1 VNIRLRGDGREP
13 GHAAETASD
22 VAAGAPGRL
31 KVLFVSRDF
40 PPVSHS
46 GTLRSEAFARHLP
59 DFGIDPLI
67 VTSRP
72 DPGSGSNAY
81 ESATLEGWHD
91 DPRWLPV
98 SRVTWI
104 DPHPLGARTAR
115 LGARVPVVAGL
126 VSQRRRWRLVRQ
138 LIPAVELLVAQHSP
152 SAVYASAMPS
162 ETLLLA
168 AEIGRRHGL
177 PVLADLRDPWS
188 YHCAPPYRHVVDFW
202 LERALERRTLSACTR
217 VITNTTLMQHLLV
230 QKLGVPAE
238 RILLIPNGYDESD
251 FTTVGAERAPLE
263 SGRFT
268 IIHAGQLASD
278 KKETSGLLA
287 TAKRLLGFDYDPL
300 HVDFTPRSP
309 RYLLAALRTLIDHRP
324 ELRDRLRVWFVGTP
338 NGWRT
343 DTIERFPFPEVLKLV
358 PRVDPATAAEYVARA
373 DLLFLPQNRYFL
385 RGEDYCVCVPAKLYA
400 YLRSGRRVLA
410 CVQPSEVA
418 QIVERLEAGTVVS
431 PVDVDAIAGA
441 ISGELER
448 WSVGREQT
456 VRIHPDVGEY
466 DRRRLTGLLAS
477 ALRQVVVPSGD
488 ER

>member
-1 VNIRLRGDGREP
+1 VSIQARGDGGEP
-13 GHAAETASD
+13 GPSWETPSD
-22 VAAGAPGRL
+22 VADGAPGRL
-31 KVLFVSRDF
+31 RVFFVSRDF

-59 DFGIDPLI
+59 EFGIDPI
-67 VTSRP
+67 IFTSRP

-81 ESATLEGWHD
+81 ESATLATWRD

-98 SRVTWI
+98 SRMAWT
-104 DPHPLGARTAR
+104 DPHPPGARTAR
-115 LGARVPVVAGL
+115 LAARIPGVASL
-126 VSQRRRWRLVRQ
+126 ASQRRRQRLVRQ
-138 LIPAVELLVAQHSP
+138 LMPSVELLLAQHAP

-162 ETLLLA
+162 ETLILA
-168 AEIGRRHGL
+168 AEIGRRHSL

-188 YHCAPPYRHVVDFW
+188 YHCAPPYRHMVDFW
-202 LERALERRTLSACTR
+202 LERGLERRTLSACTR
-217 VITNTTLMQHLLV
+217 VITNTTLMRHLLV
-230 QKLGVPAE
+230 QELGVPDE

-251 FTTVGAERAPLE
+251 FTTVDAERSPLE

-268 IIHAGQLASD
+268 IVHAGQLASD
-278 KKETSGLLA
+278 GRDPNGVLP

-300 HVDFTPRSP
+300 RADFTPRSP
-309 RYLLAALRTLIDHRP
+309 RYLLAALRTLIERRP
-324 ELRDRLRVWFVGTP
+324 ELRDRLRVWFVGTSH
-338 NGWRT
+338 GWRA

-358 PRVDPATAAEYVARA
+358 ARVDPATAAEYVARA

-418 QIVERLEAGTVVS
+418 QIVEHLAAGRVVS
-431 PVDVDAIAGA
+431 PVDVEAIAGA
-441 ISGELER
+441 ISGELES
-448 WSVGREQT
+448 WSVGRAPA
-456 VRIHPDVGEY
+456 VRVHPDVVQY

-477 ALRQVVVPSGD
+477 ALRQVVVPRGH